1 MLNDGQAR
9 IVEIVTDD
17 PDADYDLGEEEEDI
31 NEEDDMMKTG
41 KKRKNR
47 DCLSKSKRKPFVTE
61 YGTPPEFKKPKDKLM
76 KLSAGYLGHMVSLK
90 CPHRKGCPKAKLEW
104 FRDGDPVVA
113 SKTNMGRS
121 LVTIN
126 KKGDLTIVDNRM
138 EDDGIYTCLISN
150 KFGMIRH
157 DIKVQA
163 VPRVVAHAPE
173 LSSDQPGNHSLIIGS
188 NLTMKC
194 EVKVVDS
201 TNPHVITWYKHFTVN
216 GAWADEEHNVYVE
229 ELQTTSSHLGDDSK
243 LILTNI
249 TQEDAGWYSCT
260 VKNQF
265 GALVSYG
272 HLNVTQPLPNPETQF
287 PSFYIYLSISI
298 AGGMGLC
305 FFIVVV
311 VTCVKY
317 RREKKLKLLAVENAQ
332 SVARWTKKVII
343 ERNFVAEIGGD
354 PEDTLSPC
362 VRVEKVLTTAE
373 AGSEENE
380 EVFEFQM
387 DEVWEFDRE
396 KLTVKE
402 ELGQGAFGKVM
413 KGTIRGAVITSE
425 LTTTSGC
432 HLAKTSK
439 NVPALTV
446 AVKMTKDN
454 ATEQEVLDLV
464 KEIEIMKAVG
474 GHVNIVN
481 LLGACTQ
488 PAGQPLLAILEFAEH
503 GNLRDYLRRR
513 RGFCSRQSGDHLD
526 TATTEPRPVGL
537 KEMLSFAWQVA
548 RGMEFLATRRC
559 VHRDLAARNVLIAK
573 GGVAKVADFGLAR
586 DVEQSDYYRKVTEGK
601 LPVLWMSPESL
612 FDGVSSTKSDVWS
625 YGVLLWEIVTCGE
638 RPYTG
643 VATEALLDLI
653 KDGYRMSIPLQ
664 CPQNLYQIMKSCW
677 FMKPDSRP
685 SWTELVDQLL
695 SLYHSTLPGVYL
707 DLALPSIPTPPSS
720 AENSD
725 CSQEEV
731 NASVYNTV
739 TSTVSGIAPLPR
751 AIYNRAFTRTKLSIS
766 SSVGTED
773 LFTDE
778 AERSVGEERDP
789 DQGESEPR
797 SRDSLESGYSSGVTE
812 AVTKVLY
819 YNEISATPSHV
830 SVEVNVDS

>member
-1 MLNDGQAR
+1 MLLFVIQLTRPTNITASFPSTKIEPEQDNYVAKLTNIVTNSYHLLTIPDVSSPVPDTSAVSFPNFSLRQFPDYEPVIPDIMLNDGQAR
-9 IVEIVTDD
+9 NVEVVSDD
-17 PDADYDLGEEEEDI
+17 PDADYDLEEEEG
-31 NEEDDMMKTG
+31 EDDEEFNLIIKSG
-41 KKRKNR
+41 KKRKDR
-47 DCLSKSKRKPFVTE
+47 DCLSKPKRKEPFLTE

-76 KLSAGYLGHMVSLK
+76 KLSAGYLGHIVSLK
-90 CPHRKGCPKAKLEW
+90 CPHRKGCPKAKVEW
-104 FRDGDPVVA
+104 FKNGNPVVA

-126 KKGDLTIVDNRM
+126 KKGDLNIVDNRS

-150 KFGMIRH
+150 KFGVIRH

-173 LSSDQPGNHSLIIGS
+173 LSSDQPGNHSLQVGS

-201 TNPHVITWYKHFTVN
+201 TNPHAIIWYKHFTVN
-216 GAWADEEHNVYVE
+216 GAWADVNGSVHAHK
-229 ELQTTSSHLGDDSK
+229 LQSTSSHMGDDSK

-249 TQEDAGWYSCT
+249 TQEDEGWYSCT

-265 GALVSYG
+265 GGCVGYG
-272 HLNVTQPLPNPETQF
+272 YLNVTQPLPDPDAHF
-287 PSFYIYLSISI
+287 SSFYIYLSISI

-305 FFIVVV
+305 FFIVVLI
-311 VTCVKY
+311 TCVKY
-317 RREKKLKLLAVENAQ
+317 RREKKLKQLAVENAQ

-373 AGSEENE
+373 DGGAGSEEG

-387 DEVWEFDRE
+387 DEVWEFDRD

-413 KGTIRGAVITSE
+413 KGIVRGAVITSE

-432 HLAKTSK
+432 HLVKTNKS
-439 NVPALTV
+439 VPPLTV
-446 AVKMTKDN
+446 AVKMTKDH

-488 PAGQPLLAILEFAEH
+488 PAGQPLLAILEYAEH

-526 TATTEPRPVGL
+526 INTEPRPVGL

-586 DVEQSDYYRKVTEGK
+586 YAS
-601 LPVLWMSPESL
+601 
-612 FDGVSSTKSDVWS
+612 
-625 YGVLLWEIVTCGE
+625 
-638 RPYTG
+638 
-643 VATEALLDLI
+643 I
-653 KDGYRMSIPLQ
+653 K
-664 CPQNLYQIMKSCW
+664 
-677 FMKPDSRP
+677 
-685 SWTELVDQLL
+685 
-695 SLYHSTLPGVYL
+695 
-707 DLALPSIPTPPSS
+707 
-720 AENSD
+720 
-725 CSQEEV
+725 
-731 NASVYNTV
+731 
-739 TSTVSGIAPLPR
+739 
-751 AIYNRAFTRTKLSIS
+751 
-766 SSVGTED
+766 
-773 LFTDE
+773 
-778 AERSVGEERDP
+778 
-789 DQGESEPR
+789 
-797 SRDSLESGYSSGVTE
+797 
-812 AVTKVLY
+812 
-819 YNEISATPSHV
+819 
-830 SVEVNVDS
+830 

>member
-1 MLNDGQAR
+1 MKLITPLLLAVQLIRPTKISAAIPSTEKISEQDNVTNLTNIVSISSHLLTNNSVASSVPDSSSVSFPSFSLRQFPDYEPVFPDIMLNDGQAR
-9 IVEIVTDD
+9 IVEIVKDD
-17 PDADYDLGEEEEDI
+17 SDADYEEGIEEEE
-31 NEEDDMMKTG
+31 NEDDEEYSKLN

-90 CPHRKGCPKAKLEW
+90 CPHRKGCPKAKVEW
-104 FRDGDPVVA
+104 FKDGDPVVA
-113 SKTNMGRS
+113 SKSNVGRS

-138 EDDGIYTCLISN
+138 EDDGTYTCLISN
-150 KFGMIRH
+150 KFGYIRH
-157 DIKVQA
+157 EIKVQA

-173 LSSDQPGNHSLIIGS
+173 LGSDQPGNHSIQVGT

-201 TNPHVITWYKHFTVN
+201 TNPHVITWYKHFTIN
-216 GAWADEEHNVYVE
+216 GAWADENGSVYVE

-243 LILTNI
+243 LILNNI
-249 TQEDAGWYSCT
+249 TKEDAGWYSCT

-272 HLNVTQPLPNPETQF
+272 HVNVTQPSPDPETQF
-287 PSFYIYLSISI
+287 SPFYIYLSVSI
-298 AGGMGLC
+298 AGGMGIC
-305 FFIVVV
+305 FFIVVLI
-311 VTCVKY
+311 TCVKY

-343 ERNFVAEIGGD
+343 ERNFVAEVGGD

-373 AGSEENE
+373 AGAAESEEG

-387 DEVWEFDRE
+387 DEVWEFDRD
-396 KLTVKE
+396 KLTVLE

-413 KGTIRGAVITSE
+413 KGIVRGAVITSE

-432 HLAKTSK
+432 HLVKTNK

-526 TATTEPRPVGL
+526 AHTEPRPVGL

-559 VHRDLAARNVLIAK
+559 VHRDLAARNVLISK

-586 DVEQSDYYRKVTEGK
+586 YVQWK
-601 LPVLWMSPESL
+601 L
-612 FDGVSSTKSDVWS
+612 
-625 YGVLLWEIVTCGE
+625 
-638 RPYTG
+638 
-643 VATEALLDLI
+643 
-653 KDGYRMSIPLQ
+653 
-664 CPQNLYQIMKSCW
+664 
-677 FMKPDSRP
+677 
-685 SWTELVDQLL
+685 
-695 SLYHSTLPGVYL
+695 
-707 DLALPSIPTPPSS
+707 
-720 AENSD
+720 
-725 CSQEEV
+725 
-731 NASVYNTV
+731 
-739 TSTVSGIAPLPR
+739 
-751 AIYNRAFTRTKLSIS
+751 
-766 SSVGTED
+766 
-773 LFTDE
+773 
-778 AERSVGEERDP
+778 
-789 DQGESEPR
+789 
-797 SRDSLESGYSSGVTE
+797 
-812 AVTKVLY
+812 
-819 YNEISATPSHV
+819 
-830 SVEVNVDS
+830 